1 MSDGEHD
8 ARRRFR
14 AGNGTATAVAGL
26 ESLLD
31 ACRVE
36 FRILGPVEARAD
48 GRVLDLAG
56 SRQRALLAV
65 LLLRRGSPLPRDQL
79 VDDLWGGEARAGA
92 VKALQVAVSRLRRAL
107 GDEARRLVT
116 TPHGYVIEVAP
127 GELDLERFETLCEE
141 GRRALDAGDPVHA
154 AQRLRTALA
163 EWRGQALSGLSF
175 EPFAPTEVVR
185 LEALRAA
192 ALEDRIEAD
201 LRAGRHGE
209 LIAELEAL
217 VARHPLRERL
227 RGQLML
233 ALYRAG
239 RQSDALASYRQSV
252 RTFDTELGLR
262 PGPEL
267 ERLEG
272 AILSHDPALRHSPQ
286 LVAEAPAP
294 EPRRATATILFSDLV
309 ASTRMRSELGDEAAD
324 TVRREHDR
332 RVRDAIR
339 VHGGQE
345 VKALGD
351 GFLAAFE
358 SAGAAISCAVEVQRA
373 IDRQAKRGPVALS
386 VRVGV
391 GAGDVAWEGADVFG
405 TPVVEA
411 QRLCAAA
418 DAGEILVSDAVRLL
432 AGSAADSLEDAGERA
447 LAGLARPVHAWR
459 VHWSAR
465 RAVSVP
471 LAPALVVERAPAFAG
486 RERELADLRD
496 AWSDAAGGRRR
507 GVFVTGE
514 PGIGKTRLAAE
525 LAAYALG
532 DGGVVLYGRCDDG
545 PAAAAQ
551 PFAEA
556 VAAYAAGCPVDEL
569 RVQLGAQAA
578 DLLPVLPSL
587 AARLPGIVPAAPA
600 APEVER
606 LRTLDATG
614 ALLEAA
620 SAAAP
625 MLLVLDDLHWA
636 DELSL
641 LLVQHLLRV
650 DTSMRLLVL
659 ATYRDSEPS
668 RSPLLATVVTG
679 LARQP
684 DVGRLELGPLGERD
698 VEAILA
704 DAGRPPSLAARVRA
718 VTEGNP
724 FFVGEVARAL
734 GEGDSPEAAVTSRIR
749 DVVRRRLDHLPPGAT
764 EVLTAAAVV
773 GDEFDADIVAAA
785 SGAGVEAALDALEAA
800 ERARLVRPSRALDRF
815 AFAHALV
822 RRTIV
827 DDLPAGRRVRLHARV
842 ADALERAAPVAAA
855 ELAVQLDA
863 AGGLVD
869 ARTTLRYARQAADEA
884 AARRAFDVAAE
895 HYERACRARDRLAD
909 VPAEQRLE
917 LDLAHGRALRL
928 AGDERAHDA
937 LRRVAADAQRAGDGA
952 RMAEAVL
959 TFVLG
964 METDV
969 LTEDDEMIGLV
980 RRALALLP
988 AEDSAARARLEALL
1002 ALQALYSIPHAE
1014 RCEMADRALAMA
1026 RRVGDPVALA
1036 SVLSAHGWTV
1046 VGPERRRD
1054 RLLVADD
1061 LLGVADVS
1069 PSAECE
1075 GHVLRF
1081 VALVESGDMHAA
1093 DAALAKAQATAR
1105 VPMSHWMVLLW
1116 ESAREVLAGRLAN
1129 AEELAG
1135 RAAEVG
1141 RDGGFQPS
1149 VVEFTFVG
1157 LLLCIR
1163 LAQGRVSELEAVTA
1177 GARTLPNRPAW
1188 SFTTDAQVA
1197 LARGD
1202 RDGAR
1207 AAMAH
1212 AVERGLLRSPRNHAW
1227 GTTVIGAADVCADL
1241 DDRSLAG
1248 PLYELLAPHADLMVM
1263 QSGPLSRVLGRLAL
1277 TLGRRDE
1284 AQHHLRGAIAL
1295 CERMDARAF
1304 LAIARYDLGRLL
1316 LPSHEGA
1323 MLIEQARAA
1332 AEALGMPGWAKKAR
1346 AATESETVRLGR
1358 R

>member
-1 MSDGEHD
+1 
-8 ARRRFR
+8 
-14 AGNGTATAVAGL
+14 
-26 ESLLD
+26 
-31 ACRVE
+31 VE

-65 LLLRRGSPLPRDQL
+65 LLLRRGSPLSRDQL

-107 GDEARRLVT
+107 GGEGRRLVT
-116 TPHGYVIEVAP
+116 TPHGYVLEVAP
-127 GELDLERFETLCEE
+127 GELDLERFETLCED
-141 GRRALDAGDPVHA
+141 GRRALDAGEPVRA
-154 AQRLRTALA
+154 AERLRSALA

-175 EPFAPTEVVR
+175 EPFAPAEVVR

-201 LRAGRHGE
+201 LLAGRHGE

-227 RGQLML
+227 RAQLML

-239 RQSDALASYRQSV
+239 RQSDALAAYREAV
-252 RTFDTELGLR
+252 RTFDAELGLR
-262 PGPEL
+262 PTPEL
-267 ERLEG
+267 ARLERS
-272 AILSHDPALRHSPQ
+272 ILSHDPALRHSPPV
-286 LVAEAPAP
+286 VAEEPAP

-309 ASTRMRSELGDEAAD
+309 GSTRMRSELGDEAAD

-332 RVRDAIR
+332 RVRDAIGA
-339 VHGGQE
+339 HGGQE

-351 GFLAAFE
+351 GFLAAFT
-358 SAGAAISCAVEVQRA
+358 SAGAAIACAVDVQRV
-373 IDRQAKRGPVALS
+373 IDRQARRGPVALS

-432 AGSAADSLEDAGERA
+432 AGSAAESLQDAGERS
-447 LAGLARPVHAWR
+447 LAGLARPVRAWR
-459 VHWSAR
+459 VRWTAR

-486 RERELADLRD
+486 RERELAGLRE

-525 LAAYALG
+525 LAAHALG
-532 DGGVVLYGRCDDG
+532 DGGIVLYGRCDDG

-556 VAAYAAGCPVDEL
+556 LSAYAAGCPVDEL

-587 AARLPGIVPAAPA
+587 AARLPGMPTAAPA

-625 MLLVLDDLHWA
+625 LLLVLDDLHWA

-641 LLVQHLLRV
+641 LLVQHVLRI
-650 DTSMRLLVL
+650 DAPMRLLML

-698 VEAILA
+698 VKAILA
-704 DAGRPPSLAARVRA
+704 DAGRAPSLASRVRA

-724 FFVGEVARAL
+724 FFVGEVVQAL
-734 GEGDSPEAAVTSRIR
+734 GEGGPPEAAVTSRVR
-749 DVVRRRLDHLPPGAT
+749 DVVRWRLDRLPPGAA

-773 GDEFDADIVAAA
+773 GDEFGADVVAAA
-785 SGAGVEAALDALEAA
+785 SGAGAEAALDALEAA
-800 ERARLVRPSRALDRF
+800 ERARLVRPSGALDRF

-842 ADALERAAPVAAA
+842 ADALEQAAPVAAA
-855 ELAVQLDA
+855 ELAAQLDA

-869 ARTTLRYARQAADEA
+869 ARRALRYARQAADEA

-895 HYERACRARDRLAD
+895 HYERARRARDRVAD
-909 VPAEQRLE
+909 DVTAEERLE

-928 AGDERAHDA
+928 AGDGRAHDA
-937 LRRVAADAQRAGDGA
+937 LRGVAADAERAGDAA

-969 LTEDDEMIGLV
+969 LTEDPEMIGLV

-1054 RLLVADD
+1054 RQLVAED
-1061 LLGVADVS
+1061 LLSVAGAS

-1075 GHVLRF
+1075 GHILRF
-1081 VALVESGDMHAA
+1081 VVLAESGDVHAA
-1093 DAALAKAQATAR
+1093 DAALAQARATAR
-1105 VPMSHWMVLLW
+1105 VPISHWMVLLW
-1116 ESAREVLAGRLAN
+1116 ESARAVLAGRLAD

-1149 VVEFTFVG
+1149 VVEFTSVG

-1177 GARTLPNRPAW
+1177 GARTLPARPAW
-1188 SFTTDAQVA
+1188 SFTAEAQVA

-1202 RDGAR
+1202 RDAAR
-1207 AAMAH
+1207 DAMAH
-1212 AVERGLLRSPRNHAW
+1212 AVARGLLQTPRNHAW

-1248 PLYELLAPHADLMVM
+1248 PLHELLAPHADLMVI
-1263 QSGPLSRVLGRLAL
+1263 QSGPLSRPLGRLAV
-1277 TLGRRDE
+1277 TLGRRAE
-1284 AQHHLRGAIAL
+1284 AEHHLRAAVTL

-1323 MLIEQARAA
+1323 LLIDQARAA
-1332 AEALGMPGWAKKAR
+1332 ARALGMPGWARDPVTAAGAR
-1346 AATESETVRLGR
+1346 
-1358 R
+1358 